1 MIDLK
6 SLVRTGSAPK
16 PPIITLYG
24 TGKIGKTTLAASF
37 PKPVFIRTEDGTD
50 NLSVDAFPLAT
61 TFQDVKD
68 AISALCG
75 DHEYQTLVV
84 DSLDWL
90 EPLIWDEVASE
101 CGGKSINDES
111 VKALTFGKGMALAGD
126 KWREEYL
133 KAINYLRDHK
143 GMTIVQIAH
152 HQIKRFDAPDTDP
165 YDRYG
170 IKLHKTASALIAED
184 SDIIFFVNYKTFTK
198 EKDVGFNKNVT
209 RALGNG
215 QRVLFTTE
223 TPAWQAGN
231 RYGMPPEIPL
241 EMTDGDLCNIEPII
255 EHIPY
260 FNKKGGDK

>member
-6 SLVRTGSAPK
+6 SLVRTDDAPK

-37 PKPVFIRTEDGTD
+37 PAPVFIRTEDGTD

-61 TFQDVKD
+61 SFKDVKD

-75 DHEYQTLVV
+75 EHEFQTLVV

-90 EPLIWDEVASE
+90 EPLIWAEVAADN
-101 CGGKSINDES
+101 GANSINDES
-111 VKALTFGKGMALAGD
+111 CKALTFGKGMALAGD
-126 KWREEYL
+126 KWRDDYL

-143 GMTIVQIAH
+143 GMTIIQIAH

-170 IKLHKTASALIAED
+170 IKLHKTASALVAED
-184 SDIIFFVNYKTFTK
+184 SDIIFFANYKTFTK

-215 QRVLFTTE
+215 QRVLHTQE

-231 RYGMPPEIPL
+231 RYGMPEEIIL
-241 EMTDGDLCNIEPII
+241 ELTGDGLCDISPIQKS
-255 EHIPY
+255 IP
-260 FNKKGGDK
+260 FFSRKGKK